1 MHWVN
6 ELIKSGRVRVEYP
19 FVCYECGGHTRTGDR
34 CSLCGGRGR
43 RVVKPSPFAFPLSPN
58 GP

>member
-1 MHWVN
+1 MSWVH
-6 ELIKSGRVRVEYP
+6 ELMKSGRVRVEYP

-43 RVVKPSPFAFPLSPN
+43 RVTKLSPYASPL
-58 GP
+58 GPRDP